1 MKTLTKML
9 LNCSIFALLPIVAN
23 AAGTYYTGGYQS
35 PQTRYNQTGYAQQR
49 ARTNNYSQQGLS
61 AYSRNQYSGYTS
73 ANRNNTYIQ
82 NRNAQQVKSQPQN
95 VVAGNGFTLGAGFS
109 RQTGM
114 WDFKMNTAGSNLHY
128 DNIDWNVL
136 DINAGYVFGNKTK
149 VAVNAGFQYGMQAGE
164 STMVDDDISHGGYL
178 ADVVNAEGG
187 DGRLYEFEK
196 IGHALSIGTSKDGSM
211 FGFNA
216 GVGLKDFFKL
226 GKLKMTPSIGWR
238 YLKYTL
244 ETGNNKGI
252 VSVNGN
258 FDNSCIT
265 LDDGSTQCFPLIVL
279 YDKIKDGSPAIPGYT
294 YFDENGVPLT
304 DADGD
309 GWLDG
314 NAAFAAVQIPS
325 GYGYVDADGNYYFE
339 QPGISHKYDVEWSG
353 PYIGLDMQYDI
364 NQNNLVTANVELGL
378 PSYTATGDQPYRSDW
393 QHPKSVEDKG
403 DIGSGFH
410 FGAGASWRT
419 AITDNVALSI
429 GVTYDYYT
437 VSDAQ
442 ATTYMNPEYGESKYQ
457 EVFASWKDVLNGTW
471 GYNYSDV
478 EIEYFMLNGVSL
490 SDGIEDTDGEIVQ
503 IDPEYFAQIRA
514 NGWKDTAKDEIES
527 FYKSLGI
534 RVGINAKF

>member
-1 MKTLTKML
+1 M
-9 LNCSIFALLPIVAN
+9 I
-23 AAGTYYTGGYQS
+23 
-35 PQTRYNQTGYAQQR
+35 
-49 ARTNNYSQQGLS
+49 
-61 AYSRNQYSGYTS
+61 
-73 ANRNNTYIQ
+73 
-82 NRNAQQVKSQPQN
+82 
-95 VVAGNGFTLGAGFS
+95 
-109 RQTGM
+109 
-114 WDFKMNTAGSNLHY
+114 
-128 DNIDWNVL
+128 
-136 DINAGYVFGNKTK
+136 
-149 VAVNAGFQYGMQAGE
+149 
-164 STMVDDDISHGGYL
+164 
-178 ADVVNAEGG
+178 
-187 DGRLYEFEK
+187 
-196 IGHALSIGTSKDGSM
+196 
-211 FGFNA
+211 GFNA

-244 ETGNNKGI
+244 ETSNNKGI

-279 YDKIKDGSPAIPGYT
+279 YDKIGGGTPSIPGYT
-294 YFDENGVPLT
+294 YFDENGAPLT
-304 DADGD
+304 DVDGD

-314 NAAFAAVQIPS
+314 DAAFAAVQIPS
-325 GYGYVDADGNYYFE
+325 GYTYVDADGNYYFD
-339 QPGISHKYDVEWSG
+339 QPGVSHKYDVEWSG

-378 PSYTATGDQPYRSDW
+378 PSYTATGDQPYRFDW

-442 ATTYMNPEYGESKYQ
+442 ATTYMNPEYGEAEYQ
-457 EVFASWKDVLNGTW
+457 YAFTLWQGLLNGTW
-471 GYNYSDV
+471 GYNYSDAQ
-478 EIEYFMLNGVSL
+478 IEYFMLNGVSQA
-490 SDGIEDTDGEIVQ
+490 DGIEDADGEIVQ